1 MKNCGEYLR
10 DDLFILANCKQ
21 NFIVYLLKNLEWN
34 QARKFKKGKKK
45 LSCWKAVTFS
55 NTQRKSVLARAGY
68 VLPLGTNSNDKIP
81 SYLLWNEK
89 QIDVILGYPFHITM
103 NGLSYL
109 FSIPEVAAVFL
120 KREDWQEFS
129 RSSACFICVPCSQQT
144 SLCGIRDV
152 ATLPHPCEVPRP
164 GTGLQTFMRM
174 LVERGLAYE
183 EVFNGSVGV

>member
-34 QARKFKKGKKK
+34 QARKFKKGEKK

-55 NTQRKSVLARAGY
+55 NTQRKSVLVRAGY

-89 QIDVILGYPFHITM
+89 QIDVILGYLFHITA

-129 RSSACFICVPCSQQT
+129 RSSACFSCVPWPQQT

-152 ATLPHPCEVPRP
+152 MTLPHPCEVSRP
-164 GTGLQTFMRM
+164 GTYRSPNLHENAHREKSWLWGGF
-174 LVERGLAYE
+174 
-183 EVFNGSVGV
+183 

>member
-34 QARKFKKGKKK
+34 QARKFKKGEKK

-55 NTQRKSVLARAGY
+55 NTQRKSVLVRAGY

-89 QIDVILGYPFHITM
+89 QIDVILGYLFHITA

-129 RSSACFICVPCSQQT
+129 RSSACFSCVPCSQQM

-152 ATLPHPCEVPRP
+152 MTLPHPCEVSRP
-164 GTGLQTFMRM
+164 GTYRSPNLHENAHREKSWLWGGF
-174 LVERGLAYE
+174 
-183 EVFNGSVGV
+183 